1 MKYVSGFCIV
11 KRGRRHDTGTN
22 HLRIGCIADCWD
34 GDIRIG
40 TGSDMEED
48 EMTKRDMQNW
58 GMGSAFVVF
67 WLATAASVIVYGLEL
82 MK

>member
-1 MKYVSGFCIV
+1 M
-11 KRGRRHDTGTN
+11 N
-22 HLRIGCIADCWD
+22 LRFGCIADCWN
-34 GDIRIG
+34 GDIRISTVG
-40 TGSDMEED
+40 DLEED
-48 EMTKRDMQNW
+48 KMTKRDMQNW